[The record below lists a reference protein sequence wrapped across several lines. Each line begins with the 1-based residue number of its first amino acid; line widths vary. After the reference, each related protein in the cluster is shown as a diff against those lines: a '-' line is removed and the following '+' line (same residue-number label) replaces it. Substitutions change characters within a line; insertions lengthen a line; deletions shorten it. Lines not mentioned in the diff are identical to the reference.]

1 MRNFKDESFI
11 GQYLSP
17 HLMREMRL
25 FAVHDDA
32 SERELVVSE
41 IHDENGY
48 RNLRQLLS
56 QQYDL
61 GSREPNIQVWNV
73 DLRGDRSL
81 TLRHFVHQR
90 RPLDANCDAVLE
102 HVASLWGFTVR
113 LERQNADGTVETASE
128 RTMDRRKGA

>member
-25 FAVHDDA
+25 FALHDDA
-32 SERELVVSE
+32 AERDLVVSE

-48 RNLRQLLS
+48 RSLRQLLS

-61 GSREPNIQVWNV
+61 GTREPNIQVWNV
-73 DLRGDRSL
+73 NLRGDRSL
-81 TLRHFVHQR
+81 TLRHTHYQG
-90 RPLDANCDAVLE
+90 RPLGEDTQEVLR
-102 HVASLWGFTVR
+102 HVARLWGFGVQI
-113 LERQNADGTVETASE
+113 EGVDADGANPVVLHSVAAS
-128 RTMDRRKGA
+128 AA